1 MKRVLLLSDLNLRI
15 QYHQYNF
22 FSFID
27 YMPLRLFGQNQSL
40 ILGSSPNA
48 LEIGMEEESVLIRK
62 GETAVGNLLAVDVPE
77 ELTRQNL
84 KSAAYGQTWSYIS
97 DPTVEL
103 LVTDWDSSAE
113 NYIKPKFRSVPSPAI
128 DTTTDDGLV
137 FQYIHLG
144 KPGETVFPEGFFL
157 SVVAAAYSM
166 GDLAAIAVVDQ
177 LGGLESGAVI
187 ATEDGGSALPVAK
200 LQYEHVRNGPNKNS
214 IRYSVEAKTDGME
227 GYYFNGAT
235 AGVSVPIDPLNPP
248 TDLAKI
254 MDGAGTDAEKQTAAG
269 LIDWSKKIGTQWFVN
284 LIVAAVM
291 KSHGAKVT
299 QSPGLFKAKLPLLQ
313 LYKSYEEDPA
323 FVAGM

>member
-1 MKRVLLLSDLNLRI
+1 MLLLSDLNLRI

-84 KSAAYGQTWSYIS
+84 KSAAYGATWSYVS

-137 FQYIHLG
+137 FQYIHLANLANS
-144 KPGETVFPEGFFL
+144 FSQRASFYL
-157 SVVAAAYSM
+157 SMASVCT
-166 GDLAAIAVVDQ
+166 
-177 LGGLESGAVI
+177 GGLGHHCS
-187 ATEDGGSALPVAK
+187 S
-200 LQYEHVRNGPNKNS
+200 
-214 IRYSVEAKTDGME
+214 
-227 GYYFNGAT
+227 
-235 AGVSVPIDPLNPP
+235 
-248 TDLAKI
+248 
-254 MDGAGTDAEKQTAAG
+254 
-269 LIDWSKKIGTQWFVN
+269 
-284 LIVAAVM
+284 
-291 KSHGAKVT
+291 
-299 QSPGLFKAKLPLLQ
+299 
-313 LYKSYEEDPA
+313 
-323 FVAGM
+323 